1 MALMGDAVDWLAA
14 QNARIVMM
22 PLGSQSPDDWTYF
35 FAAAKRHPEMLF
47 IISAGNNG
55 VDLGEVPTY
64 PAVNTLENAITVTST
79 MPNGRLASGSNFGIA
94 VDIGLPAENLLASGV
109 NAHQRMMSG
118 SSFAVPKLTAY
129 AICIANAAKP
139 NRLNGKALAQAM
151 KTSLTPAKTAEG
163 YGLFLSDS
171 KLDTTCNPYRQDAK
185 AKIKG

>member
-22 PLGSQSPDDWTYF
+22 PLGSQSPGDWTYF
-35 FAAAKRHPEMLF
+35 FAAAKRHPEILF

-64 PAVNTLENAITVTST
+64 PAVNTLENAVTVTST
-79 MPNGRLASGSNFGIA
+79 MPDGRLANGSNFGTA

-109 NAHQRMMSG
+109 NAHQRVMSG

-129 AICIANAAKP
+129 VICVANAAAP
-139 NRLNGKALAQAM
+139 NRLMGKALAQAV
-151 KTSLTPAKTAEG
+151 KTSLTPAESAAG

-185 AKIKG
+185 AKIKD